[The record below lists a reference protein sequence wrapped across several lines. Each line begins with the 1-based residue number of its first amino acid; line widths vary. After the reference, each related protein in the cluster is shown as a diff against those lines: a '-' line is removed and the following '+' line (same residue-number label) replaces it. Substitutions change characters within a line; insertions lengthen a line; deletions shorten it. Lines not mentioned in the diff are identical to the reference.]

1 MTNLLRKGNKSLSA
15 YETNWS
21 SSATHRLPLGRTKA
35 GRKNFSAGQYNR
47 QDRSTM
53 RLAYQA
59 FHFRPMHSRH
69 GSRAIEYANLRSIIR
84 ENG

>member
-1 MTNLLRKGNKSLSA
+1 MKPIG
-15 YETNWS
+15 
-21 SSATHRLPLGRTKA
+21 HRRPLIGYLWGELKLA
-35 GRKNFSAGQYNR
+35 EKNFSAGQYNR